1 MVCNAC
7 NRKFRLPLNLFNGQ
21 VVCPHCKNE
30 LLEINSL
37 QVTKENEELYNL
49 SKIALLRYLSPK
61 SFKEEKSDITRAALL
76 KLAIEYCDH
85 SAKSGNPKAIAQMAY
100 LLEYFPNE
108 HKNQVEAIRLAF
120 GYYAAL
126 CYNELVSVPVKEGA
140 KEFSTEE
147 FFELKTSAG
156 RNLLRICATYSA
168 LLTGPSY
175 DYKKNKERLNASPVY
190 KAKNMRFADEQVL
203 TGSFNKVAAVHNT
216 IDATRSKTRA
226 PLFGVFKLSA
236 TQVKELFSADEGEQ
250 NSCFKLIDKSPD
262 FLHYMICDKNGKV
275 RRDEDRYFS
284 RLANIEL
291 AEKLCAD
298 LKESDY
304 VFFYFFNTSGKHPY
318 LNGKQMQQVKHE
330 IEMDDQALL
339 FSLLSGISDDMA
351 VFFDDDIEMYKNRQS
366 VHGAVERLIDCVRE
380 EN

>member
-1 MVCNAC
+1 MVCNTC

-21 VVCPHCKNE
+21 VVCPHCKTE
-30 LLEINSL
+30 LLEINNL
-37 QVTKENEELYNL
+37 QVTKENEELFNL

-61 SFKEEKSDITRAALL
+61 SFKEEKSDITRATLL
-76 KLAIEYCDH
+76 KLAIEYCDNA
-85 SAKSGNPKAIAQMAY
+85 AKSGNPKAIAQMAY

-108 HKNQVEAIRLAF
+108 TKNQVESIRLAF

-126 CYNELVSVPVKEGA
+126 CYNELVSVPAKEDA
-140 KEFSTEE
+140 KEFTAEE
-147 FFELKTSAG
+147 FFELKMSAG

-175 DYKKNKERLNASPVY
+175 DYKKNKERLNTSPIY
-190 KAKNMRFADEQVL
+190 MAKNIHFADEQVL
-203 TGSFNKVAAVHNT
+203 TGSFNKVAAVLNT
-216 IDATRSKTRA
+216 IDATHSKTRA

-236 TQVKELFSADEGEQ
+236 SQVKELFAVDDEGK
-250 NSCFKLIDKSPD
+250 NVCFKMIDKSPD

-275 RRDEDRYFS
+275 HRDEDRYFS

-291 AEKLCAD
+291 AERLCTD
-298 LKESDY
+298 LKENDF

-318 LNGKQMQQVKHE
+318 LNGKQMQQVKRE
-330 IEMDDQALL
+330 LETDDQTLL

-366 VHGAVERLIDCVRE
+366 VHLAAERLIDCVRE